1 LYNCLENQIYKKM
14 KKNVVLGVIISF
26 ASFNGFA
33 QDALKDLECK
43 GYADA
48 VGKALKETE
57 NPKKNTKSATWLKL
71 GDGYQDLALRCT
83 TDSSAAQKAFD
94 AYTKAAEVEK
104 AAGGK
109 KMKDIDAALKS
120 TKLSSAFLQQ
130 GAGYYNTKNTKMAA
144 KFFNMSSNLNT
155 KDTTSALYA
164 GIANQSLGDKD
175 AAINN
180 FKRYLENGGKDL
192 AVYFSMSQI
201 YKIDKK
207 YEDAIAILKKGSAV
221 HPNDKDLKNEM
232 VNIYLA
238 SNNLD
243 GAIADLEK
251 MEPNAANLANL
262 GLLYDSKAQDLLSDL
277 NKTKDKVSKSNTGDL
292 EKKIA
297 TEKDKLGAFEGE
309 LNNLNA
315 KLKKDPKTAAA
326 TKKRIGEVAAQKDA
340 IQAGITTMMNDL
352 ASKKA
357 NAGGG
362 EELTKSIAAKESNYK
377 TALEKTMG
385 IYTKVLALDP
395 NNYDVNFNMAVMHF
409 NQAVETK
416 RAVDA
421 MDMKEFQKSGKE
433 IEKAACAQFA
443 KSKPFFDKCNTLK
456 ANDEVVG
463 ENLKN
468 LVRILE
474 QCK

>member
-1 LYNCLENQIYKKM
+1 M
-14 KKNVVLGVIISF
+14 KKNVVLAVIISF

-33 QDALKDLECK
+33 QDALKEIECK
-43 GYADA
+43 GYVDA
-48 VGKALKETE
+48 VSKALKETE
-57 NPKKNTKSATWLKL
+57 NPKKNIKSATWLKL
-71 GDGYQDLALRCT
+71 GSGYQDLALRCT
-83 TDSSAAQKAFD
+83 SDSSAAQKAFD
-94 AYTKAAEVEK
+94 AFTRASDVEK

-120 TKLSSAFLQQ
+120 PTLASAFLQQ
-130 GAGYYNTKNTKMAA
+130 GAGYYNSKNTKMAA
-144 KFFNMSSNLNT
+144 KFFNMSSNLNP
-155 KDTTSALYA
+155 KDTTAALYA
-164 GIANQSLGDKD
+164 GIANQSLGDND
-175 AAINN
+175 GAINV

-201 YKIDKK
+201 YKIGKK
-207 YEDAIAILKKGSAV
+207 FDDAIAILKKGSAV
-221 HPNDKDLKNEM
+221 HPADKDLKNEM
-232 VNIYLA
+232 VNIYIA

-262 GLLYDSKAQDLLSDL
+262 GYLIDSKTQELLSDL
-277 NKTKDKVSKSNTGDL
+277 NKTKEKVSKSNTSDL
-292 EKKIA
+292 EKKL
-297 TEKDKLGAFEGE
+297 TSEKDKLSAFEGE
-309 LNNLNA
+309 LNNLNN
-315 KLKKDPKTAAA
+315 KLKKEPKTAAA

-340 IQAGITTMMNDL
+340 IQSTITSMTSEL

-357 NAGGG
+357 SSGNDEA
-362 EELTKSIAAKESNYK
+362 LMKSIASKEAVFKAS
-377 TALEKTMG
+377 LEKTMG

-395 NNYDVNFNMAVMHF
+395 NVYDVNFNMAVMYF

-433 IEKAACAQFA
+433 IEKTACAQFA
-443 KSKPFFDKCNTLK
+443 KSKPYFDKCNSLK
-456 ANDEVVG
+456 ANDEVVA

>member
-1 LYNCLENQIYKKM
+1 LKNQIYRKM
-14 KKNVVLGVIISF
+14 KKNVVLAVIISF
-26 ASFNGFA
+26 VSFNGFA
-33 QDALKDLECK
+33 QNALKEIECK

-48 VGKALKETE
+48 VAKALKETE

-71 GDGYQDLALRCT
+71 GSSYQEVALRCT
-83 TDSSAAQKAFD
+83 SDSSAAQKAYD
-94 AYTKAAEVEK
+94 AYTKASDVEK

-109 KMKDIDAALKS
+109 KMKDIDAALKAPE
-120 TKLSSAFLQQ
+120 LASAFLQQ

-155 KDTTSALYA
+155 KDTTAALYA
-164 GIANQSLGDKD
+164 GIANQSLGEKD
-175 AAINN
+175 AAISN

-207 YEDAIAILKKGSAV
+207 YDEAIAILKKGSSV
-221 HPNDKDLKNEM
+221 HPADRDLKNEM

-262 GLLYDSKAQDLLSDL
+262 GLLYDSKSQELLSDL
-277 NKTKDKVSKSNTGDL
+277 TKSKDKVSKSNTGDL
-292 EKKIA
+292 EKKLIA
-297 TEKDKLGAFEGE
+297 EKDKLGAFEGE

-340 IQAGITTMMNDL
+340 IQAGITTMTSEI

-362 EELTKSIAAKESNYK
+362 EELMKTIAAKEATYK
-377 TALEKTMG
+377 VALEKTMG

-433 IEKAACAQFA
+433 IEKRACEQFS
-443 KSKPFFDKCNTLK
+443 KSKPFFDKCNSLK
-456 ANDEVVG
+456 SNDEMVT
-463 ENLKN
+463 ENLKS

>member
-1 LYNCLENQIYKKM
+1 M

-33 QDALKDLECK
+33 QDAFKEAECK
-43 GYADA
+43 AYADA
-48 VGKALKETE
+48 VTKAKKEAE

-71 GDGYQDLALRCT
+71 GDGYQDIALRCT
-83 TDSSAAQKAFD
+83 SDSSAAQKAFD

-120 TKLSSAFLQQ
+120 PNLASAFLQQ

-155 KDTTSALYA
+155 KDTTAALYA

-175 AAINN
+175 GAINN

-192 AVYFSMSQI
+192 AVFFSMSQI

-207 YEDAIAILKKGSAV
+207 FEDAIAILKKGSAV
-221 HPNDKDLKNEM
+221 HPGDRDLKNEI
-232 VNIYLA
+232 VNIYIA

-251 MEPNAANLANL
+251 MEPNAANLTNL
-262 GLLYDSKAQDLLSDL
+262 GLLSDSKTQDILSDL
-277 NKTKDKVSKSNTGDL
+277 NKTKEKVSKTNTSDL
-292 EKKIA
+292 EKKLA
-297 TEKDKLGAFEGE
+297 AEKDKLGAFEGE

-315 KLKKDPKTAAA
+315 KLKKEPKTAAA
-326 TKKRIGEVAAQKDA
+326 TKKRIGEVSAQKDG
-340 IQAGITTMMNDL
+340 IQAAIASMTSEL

-357 NAGGG
+357 SSGGD
-362 EELTKSIAAKESNYK
+362 EALMKSIASKEAAFKIS
-377 TALEKTMG
+377 LEKTMG

-443 KSKPFFDKCNTLK
+443 KSKPFFDKCNSLK
-456 ANDEVVG
+456 ANDELVV